1 MNNQDKFTIEIKE
14 LKNKIIFLESIL
26 MHELK
31 QLKDSVKYNSH
42 MILDLKERLLIGMK
56 LLEDRFNHK
65 LQGKDMV
72 G

>member
-65 LQGKDMV
+65 L
-72 G
+72 